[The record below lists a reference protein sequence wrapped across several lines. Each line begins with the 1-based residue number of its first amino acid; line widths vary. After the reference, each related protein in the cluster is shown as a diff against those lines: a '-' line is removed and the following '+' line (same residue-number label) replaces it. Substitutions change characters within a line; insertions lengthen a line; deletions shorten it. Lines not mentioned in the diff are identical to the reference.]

1 MVLLRRVVSLLF
13 WFPCLLLPH
22 FFRACLSVLLPAVSK
37 ILKCTSRRAACDLW
51 LWVGFRFGFRFGLGL
66 ALICAIAL
74 EIKLDR
80 GSDEIYQSHFI
91 NLFAFVDI
99 NGTPRISLQARVE

>member
-1 MVLLRRVVSLLF
+1 MVLLRRVVSLIF

-22 FFRACLSVLLPAVSK
+22 FFLACLSLHLPAVSK
-37 ILKCTSRRAACDLW
+37 ILKCTSRCAACALW
-51 LWVGFRFGFRFGLGL
+51 LLVGFRFGLGL
-66 ALICAIAL
+66 ALICALAL